1 MMRLISLNL
10 GRAQPLANGKKV
22 EMTGIF
28 KDPVAAP
35 TRVTRLG
42 LSGDAVLDT
51 ENHGGVDQAVYV
63 YGRPDYAW
71 WSATLGADLE
81 PGTFGENMTIEG
93 LESVALSVG
102 DRLRVGDVVLE
113 MTAARIP
120 CSTLAARMGDPT
132 FVKRFR
138 AAERPGV
145 YCRVIEE
152 GEVSVGAAVEFM
164 PYTGET
170 VSIVE
175 MFQEWYNPRQSEASI
190 RRHLAAPIAS
200 RARAEQEER
209 LAKRLA
215 ERVGSP
221 P

>member
-1 MMRLISLNL
+1 MRLISLNL
-10 GRAQPLANGKKV
+10 GRAQPITNGKRV

-28 KDPVAAP
+28 KGPVAA
-35 TRVTRLG
+35 TVRVTRLG
-42 LSGDAVLDT
+42 LTGDAVVDT
-51 ENHGGVDQAVYV
+51 DNHGGVDQAVYV
-63 YGRPDYAW
+63 YGTLDYAW
-71 WSATLGADLE
+71 WAATLGADLA

-93 LESVALSVG
+93 LESAALSVG

-113 MTAARIP
+113 VTAARIP

-138 AAERPGV
+138 HAERPGV

-152 GEVSVGAAVEFM
+152 GAVSVGAPVEYL
-164 PYTGET
+164 PYAGET
-170 VSIVE
+170 VTIVE
-175 MFQEWYNPRQSEASI
+175 MFREWYNPHPSETSI
-190 RRHLAAPIAS
+190 RRHLAAPIAI

-209 LAKRLA
+209 LASGWPSASGR
-215 ERVGSP
+215 P